1 MGVVPGL
8 GNVGVDIV
16 EDLDLESLQDLQP
29 PSLLTHQVQCAEGER
44 NPDIPGKDFFNSR
57 RFPLFPE
64 KIPHIESLLGMA
76 DANLHLAIA

>member
-29 PSLLTHQVQCAEGER
+29 PSLLTHQVQGAEGER
-44 NPDIPGKDFFNSR
+44 DPDIPAKD
-57 RFPLFPE
+57 
-64 KIPHIESLLGMA
+64 LL
-76 DANLHLAIA
+76 L

>member
-8 GNVGVDIV
+8 GKVGVDIV

-44 NPDIPGKDFFNSR
+44 NPDIPGKD
-57 RFPLFPE
+57 
-64 KIPHIESLLGMA
+64 LLLWILEGFLSSQKRYLTWKA
-76 DANLHLAIA
+76 F

>member
-8 GNVGVDIV
+8 GKVGVDIV

-44 NPDIPGKDFFNSR
+44 NPDIPRKG
-57 RFPLFPE
+57 
-64 KIPHIESLLGMA
+64 LL
-76 DANLHLAIA
+76 L

>member
-29 PSLLTHQVQCAEGER
+29 PSLLTHQVQCAEGKR
-44 NPDIPGKDFFNSR
+44 NPDIPGKD
-57 RFPLFPE
+57 
-64 KIPHIESLLGMA
+64 LL
-76 DANLHLAIA
+76 L

>member
-29 PSLLTHQVQCAEGER
+29 PSLLTHQVQYAEGER
-44 NPDIPGKDFFNSR
+44 NPDIPAKD
-57 RFPLFPE
+57 
-64 KIPHIESLLGMA
+64 LLLRILEGF
-76 DANLHLAIA
+76 LSSQKRYLT